1 MRECKKGVSKSK
13 VIAHT
18 HTHTLKIERTL
29 ANKLIYELRAIWTD

>member
-1 MRECKKGVSKSK
+1 MRECKKGVCKSK
-13 VIAHT
+13 VIA